1 MISIIY
7 DIKGRLCIVEEKSS
21 ENEDTEI
28 EII

>member
-1 MISIIY
+1 MISTIH

-28 EII
+28 EIT